1 MLSHSQQHQQNM
13 QYLEINLTKG
23 VKGMNN
29 ENYKYLLK
37 ETEDTNRWKDILHS
51 WIIIIIIV
59 KMAILSKAIYRL

>member
-1 MLSHSQQHQQNM
+1 M
-13 QYLEINLTKG
+13 QYLEINVTKG
-23 VKGMNN
+23 GKAMYNK
-29 ENYKYLLK
+29 NYKYLLK